1 MSTRDR
7 SNDSSVYEAEIRPT
21 APSTDDD
28 NSFSDNETNI
38 QIIPPLETQPEPNAP
53 SIDAP
58 PSYDDCISI
67 SPPSYDWK
75 SNTERDVN
83 TYTGGSLHNELNH
96 Q

>member
-1 MSTRDR
+1 MSTGDR

-38 QIIPPLETQPEPNAP
+38 QIILPLDTEPEPNAP
-53 SIDAP
+53 SHDAP
-58 PSYDDCISI
+58 PSYDDCVTI

-83 TYTGGSLHNELNH
+83 TGGSLHNEFNH